1 MGIKPE
7 EMSRIQGYMEH
18 KFKRDG
24 ITLKARSQTD
34 DSVEVLIDGEF
45 IGLIYK
51 DEDDPDDI
59 SYDFNMAILEA
70 DLTTAK

>member
-7 EMSRIQGYMEH
+7 EMSRIQNYLTH
-18 KFKRDG
+18 KLKREG

-45 IGLIYK
+45 MGLIYK
-51 DEDDPDDI
+51 DEEDADDV

-70 DLTTAK
+70 DLAG

>member
-7 EMSRIQGYMEH
+7 EMSRIQGYMTH

-34 DSVEVLIDGEF
+34 DSVEVLFDGEF
-45 IGLIYK
+45 IGVIYK
-51 DEDDPDDI
+51 DEEDPDDI

-70 DLTTAK
+70 DLATAG